1 MAYKNLN
8 LKEMAGLS
16 RHWAGP
22 ARGVVMKLALGP
34 ALINDHEAFLASA
47 AASAKPDD
55 AVLAAADARSHAADQ
70 VFDRL
75 VRGGYYTLTGLSE
88 LADDPVLAAR
98 FLQVRDRLF
107 PGGLSMTQLSFL
119 SESAAAEA
127 VHHRLAQSDLDLL
140 ATIVLPGGG
149 NLAQVV
155 VAWAAAGVALRE
167 AEHEREALRL
177 ATGEVPSGMQ
187 LAARNRW
194 LRAVYMLVASLDY
207 AELSVPERN
216 TLLAKLHEAEALAE
230 LRIRRGSR
238 P

>member
-1 MAYKNLN
+1 MAYKDLN
-8 LKEMAGLS
+8 SKEMAGLS
-16 RHWAGP
+16 RHWLGP

-34 ALINDHEAFLASA
+34 ALINDHEAFLASE
-47 AASAKPDD
+47 SAKPDD
-55 AVLAAADARSHAADQ
+55 GVLAAADARSHAADQ

-98 FLQVRDRLF
+98 FLQVRDRLY
-107 PGGLSMTQLSFL
+107 PEGLSMTQLSFL

-127 VHHRLAQSDLDLL
+127 VYHRLAQSDLDLL
-140 ATIVLPGGG
+140 AKIVLPGGG

-167 AEHEREALRL
+167 AEQERAALQL
-177 ATGEVPSGMQ
+177 AKSVVFSSVQ

-194 LRAVYMLVASLDY
+194 IRAVHMLVASLEYSD
-207 AELSVPERN
+207 LGVPSR
-216 TLLAKLHEAEALAE
+216 TLLLAKLREAEAQAE
-230 LRIRRGSR
+230 LRIRRASR